1 MEQLKVGTNDLS
13 SGVKKVVVAAVAS
26 VLSMEVFPLVGL
38 ALQLELPTS
47 VTTRT
52 RGQKVGEER

>member
-47 VTTRT
+47 VTTST